1 VTMISLLFLLLQG
14 VAPQTVAPNA
24 VAPQTIS
31 PPRDELQVQMGFR
44 VSPDTVRIGEP
55 FSLFVKVLAPKGVRF
70 EFPAGPDTA
79 IQNGVRPIELR
90 GEKIVTMLGD
100 TAVALYRLVA
110 WDIGTQPLRVPDVR
124 VTYEGQERR
133 PSLAGASIFV
143 KSVLPADTS
152 LRVPKPAR
160 PLIVLPVINWL
171 KWLALLA
178 ALVALA
184 LAFWAW
190 RRYRNRPK
198 PPIDPYVRAQ
208 QEFARIEARRLIETG
223 APGEHVA
230 AMVDVGREYLASR
243 VPGVSRSNTSSE
255 LLRRMQSL
263 DGVEGELPHLLNRAD
278 LVKFARAVITGEDA
292 SRAGAL
298 VKAIVDHV
306 EARINPESDIAK
318 RLATAKERAA

>member
-1 VTMISLLFLLLQG
+1 
-14 VAPQTVAPNA
+14 
-24 VAPQTIS
+24 
-31 PPRDELQVQMGFR
+31 
-44 VSPDTVRIGEP
+44 
-55 FSLFVKVLAPKGVRF
+55 
-70 EFPAGPDTA
+70 
-79 IQNGVRPIELR
+79 
-90 GEKIVTMLGD
+90 
-100 TAVALYRLVA
+100 
-110 WDIGTQPLRVPDVR
+110 
-124 VTYEGQERR
+124 
-133 PSLAGASIFV
+133 
-143 KSVLPADTS
+143 VLPADTS

-184 LAFWAW
+184 LAWWAW

-223 APGEHVA
+223 APGEYVA

-243 VPGVSRSNTSSE
+243 VPGVRRSNTSSE

-306 EARINPESDIAK
+306 EARINPESEIAK